1 MTDKQMN
8 YIADRVA
15 NTVIDFIAAEQIKFD
30 AEYVSMHE
38 IIADGGSEQALMN
51 RLSVLFTELDATL
64 KLEDYDKCA
73 AIQHEI
79 IKIESKLKNL

>member
-15 NTVIDFIAAEQIKFD
+15 NTVINFIAAEQIKFD
-30 AEYVSMHE
+30 AEYVSMHD
-38 IIADGGSEQALMN
+38 IIADSSEQALMN
-51 RLSVLFTELDATL
+51 KLSALFTELDATL
-64 KLEDYDKCA
+64 KLEDYTKCA
-73 AIQHEI
+73 EIQHEI